1 MKKFIFLIILIV
13 LIGGGLVAY
22 KTYDES
28 VNYVAS
34 IEEPISFSVV
44 EGESFNTLL
53 VELEKLGLVKNEE
66 IIKIYLKINDINPE
80 VKVGDYV
87 IPRGELSL
95 TELITILEKG
105 VFKPGINVT
114 IKEGLRSDQIAKVI
128 VEELGSEAVFSEAEF
143 IAFVNAP
150 NLTLLSP
157 TNAAFLSTHLP
168 TGAILEGFLFPDTY
182 EFLPEF
188 TTIQILDTILGNFI
202 LKVTEAFNMD
212 NLALG
217 SMEVNSFYKGLTL
230 AAIVEKEASGVDRK
244 EVISSIFHNRLRV
257 GMRLQSD
264 ATVNYVTKKGDAAA
278 LIEDTLIQSPYNTY
292 QSDGLPPTPINNP
305 GINSLKAAL
314 YPDQTGFFFFFHDD
328 SGNSY
333 LSVTYEEHLNK
344 VREIRGFN

>member
-22 KTYDES
+22 KTYNES

-34 IEEPISFSVV
+34 IDESISFSVT

-53 VELEKLGLVKNEE
+53 TELEELGLVKNEE
-66 IIKIYLKINDINPE
+66 IIKIYMKINDINPE

-95 TELITILEKG
+95 TELIAILEKG
-105 VFKPGINVT
+105 VFKPGIDVT

-143 IAFVNAP
+143 MAFVNTP
-150 NLTLLSP
+150 DLTLLSVN
-157 TNAAFLSTHLP
+157 NAAFLSTYLP
-168 TGAILEGFLFPDTY
+168 TGVILEGFLFPDTY

-188 TTIQILDTILGNFI
+188 TTIQILDIIIGNFA
-202 LKVTEAFNMD
+202 LKVSEAFNMGNLELGSLEVNTFYKAL
-212 NLALG
+212 NLA
-217 SMEVNSFYKGLTL
+217 S
-230 AAIVEKEASGVDRK
+230 IVEKEASGADRK
-244 EVISSIFHNRLRV
+244 EIISSIFHNRLKV

-264 ATVNYVTKKGDAAA
+264 ATVNYVTKKSDAAP
-278 LIEDTLIQSPYNTY
+278 LIEDTLVQSPYNTY

-305 GINSLKAAL
+305 GINSIKAAL
-314 YPDQTGFFFFFHDD
+314 YPDQTGYFFFFHDD

-333 LSVTYEEHLNK
+333 LSTTYEEHLTK
-344 VREIRGFN
+344 VGQIRGFN